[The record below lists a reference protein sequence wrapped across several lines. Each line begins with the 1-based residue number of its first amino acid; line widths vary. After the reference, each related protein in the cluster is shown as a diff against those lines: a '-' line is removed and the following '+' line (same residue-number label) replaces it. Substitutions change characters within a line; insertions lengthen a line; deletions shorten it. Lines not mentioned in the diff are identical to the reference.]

1 MDNIYIQNEAK
12 KGFKNWTSEGWEFLL
27 HSEEYKDIAITTL
40 SKILDIEQSVEFVF
54 NNLYYEIFE
63 SADTGYIVNIYSSY
77 EKDEDGSYLEQNC
90 IDGGLCTSNC
100 CRDAVEF
107 ML

>member
-12 KGFKNWTSEGWEFLL
+12 SGFKNWTVEGWDFLL
-27 HSEEYKDIAITTL
+27 HNDNYKDIAITTL
-40 SKILDIEQSVEFVF
+40 SKILDTEQSVEFVF

-63 SADTGYIVNIYSSY
+63 SADSGYVVNIYSSN
-77 EKDEDGSYLEQNC
+77 EKDEEDQYLEENL
-90 IDGGLCTSNC
+90 IDGGLCSSICT
-100 CRDAVEF
+100 RDAIEF

>member
-1 MDNIYIQNEAK
+1 MDNLYIQNETK

-27 HSEEYKDIAITTL
+27 NSEEYKDIAITTL
-40 SKILDIEQSVEFVF
+40 SKILNTEQSVEFVF

-63 SADTGYIVNIYSSY
+63 SADTGYVVNVYSSN
-77 EKDEDGSYLEQNC
+77 EKDEYDCYLEQNN
-90 IDGGLCTSNC
+90 IDGGLCTGNC
-100 CRDAVEF
+100 KDAIEF

>member
-1 MDNIYIQNEAK
+1 MDNLYIQNEAN
-12 KGFKNWTSEGWEFLL
+12 KGFKNWTCEGWEFLL

-40 SKILDIEQSVEFVF
+40 SKILDTEQSVEFVF

-63 SADTGYIVNIYSSY
+63 SSESGYIVNVYTSN
-77 EKDEDGSYLEQNC
+77 EKDEYDCYLDKYN
-90 IDGGLCTSNC
+90 IDGGLCSGS